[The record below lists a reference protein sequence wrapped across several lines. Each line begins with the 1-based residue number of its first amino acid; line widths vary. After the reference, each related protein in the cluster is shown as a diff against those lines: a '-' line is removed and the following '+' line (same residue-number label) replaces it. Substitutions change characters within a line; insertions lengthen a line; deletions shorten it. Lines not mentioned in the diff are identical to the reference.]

1 MKNHYRSKHAKEDL
15 EMHGIFIGALSEQ
28 RKAVDGSHIKKP
40 LKNESMKPD
49 DDIIELEVD
58 EESFKSLKQFE
69 NKIFFIHFLWEDMS
83 IPSPIKAELT

>member
-1 MKNHYRSKHAKEDL
+1 
-15 EMHGIFIGALSEQ
+15 
-28 RKAVDGSHIKKP
+28 
-40 LKNESMKPD
+40 MKPD